1 MLKGVIQCGIIHAF
15 KPTSTNEIYENWGND
30 ICEICDEHFD
40 VELSEHECS
49 HKGFSHLILHQEMK
63 DELTVIVY
71 QEVKKKDDQE
81 KSVKVDDMGKKV
93 GELDKCEDQITDE
106 EENL

>member
-1 MLKGVIQCGIIHAF
+1 
-15 KPTSTNEIYENWGND
+15 
-30 ICEICDEHFD
+30 
-40 VELSEHECS
+40 
-49 HKGFSHLILHQEMK
+49 MK

-71 QEVKKKDDQE
+71 QEVKKEDDQE

-93 GELDKCEDQITDE
+93 RELDKCEDQITDE